1 MPSSVTRD
9 VARFIQANLPKWL
22 SIDKD
27 APQGG
32 RPQPGMISMRDA
44 AKQLRINST
53 SVQNAIKYG
62 RGIGGNFETIIADL
76 KFGGDVT
83 RLRKTAKKWA
93 DEHPDPQAPHAD
105 ATEEKR
111 SWVDRPERYAAMEE
125 ARRDA
130 VRYFDVDPEFAKT
143 WEVQLRSDEE
153 PDVRYLVDRLVVDW
167 KLHKRQMS
175 SPQNVLEK
183 GNPLEG
189 LDELPEFW
197 RRKR

>member
-22 SIDKD
+22 SIDTE

-32 RPQPGMISMRDA
+32 RPRPGMISMRDA

-62 RGIGGNFETIIADL
+62 RGIGSHFETIIADL

-83 RLRKTAKKWA
+83 KLRKIAKKWA
-93 DEHPDPQAPHAD
+93 DEHPEPQALQVD
-105 ATEEKR
+105 VVEEKSR
-111 SWVDRPERYAAMEE
+111 WVDRPERYAAMEE

-130 VRYFDVDPEFAKT
+130 VKYFDVDPEFAKH

-153 PDVRYLVDRLVVDW
+153 PDVRYLVDRLVADW

-175 SPQNVLEK
+175 SAQNVLEK
-183 GNPLEG
+183 GNPLED
-189 LDELPEFW
+189 LDELSEFW